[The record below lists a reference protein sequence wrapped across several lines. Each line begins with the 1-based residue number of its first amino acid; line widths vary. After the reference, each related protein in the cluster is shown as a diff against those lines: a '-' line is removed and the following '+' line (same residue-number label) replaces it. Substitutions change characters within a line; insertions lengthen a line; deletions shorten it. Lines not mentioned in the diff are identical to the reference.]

1 MTNNLPAHLESEEVV
16 LASPMS
22 FTGSARRLWKFT
34 RGVHVNSLAGAAIY
48 SGVIL
53 LIAAV
58 WVLVFFWYC
67 LLVIVWWPLA
77 LLGVLYRLM
86 RRGQR
91 KRHMQELRHREML
104 TTIHQIGREL
114 PPAGDGP
121 PPARTPD
128 ATGNYARNETAR
140 DEDGPDSP
148 TETTGPAD
156 A

>member
-1 MTNNLPAHLESEEVV
+1 MTKNVPARLESEEVV

-22 FTGSARRLWKFT
+22 FTGSARRIWKLT
-34 RGVHVNSLAGAAIY
+34 RGVRANSLVDVAIY
-48 SGVIL
+48 CGVIL

-58 WVLVFFWYC
+58 WVLVLIWT
-67 LLVIVWWPLA
+67 V
-77 LLGVLYRLM
+77 GVVFLSVVAVPYRLS

-91 KRHMQELRHREML
+91 KRHMEELRHRELL

-121 PPARTPD
+121 PPARTRD
-128 ATGNYARNETAR
+128 VTGNNAGNESAR
-140 DEDGPDSP
+140 DEQWLDRPPG
-148 TETTGPAD
+148 TTGPAD

>member
-1 MTNNLPAHLESEEVV
+1 MTKNVPAHLESEEVV

-22 FTGSARRLWKFT
+22 FTGSARRIWKLT
-34 RGVHVNSLAGAAIY
+34 RGVRANSLADVAIY

-67 LLVIVWWPLA
+67 LFVWYLLFVLVVP
-77 LLGVLYRLM
+77 YRLI

-91 KRHMQELRHREML
+91 KRHMEELRHREML

-121 PPARTPD
+121 PPARTRD
-128 ATGNYARNETAR
+128 VTGNNAGNESAR
-140 DEDGPDSP
+140 DEEGLDRPPG
-148 TETTGPAD
+148 TTGPAD